1 MLNKSEKQ
9 VLDNFVVLE
18 GLDGAGTTTQL
29 QLIKEK
35 LTELSIPHLC
45 TFEPTDS
52 TIGRVIRSILKG
64 KIEAQAETIAL
75 LFAADRHEHIYN
87 PEMGLAA
94 HLAQGRVVVCDR
106 YLFSSLAYQGSIC
119 DFDRVFSLN
128 NNFPLPRHLI
138 FLDTPIALSQQR
150 LGKRDKRELF
160 DLQDLQP
167 QVLAGY
173 LKSFK
178 LYENLGMELHWIKG
192 SRKPDE
198 IFEELWSIIASLP
211 IVKL

>member
-1 MLNKSEKQ
+1 MLNKIEKQ
-9 VLDNFVVLE
+9 VLDNFVVIE

-29 QLIKEK
+29 QLIEEK
-35 LTELSIPHLC
+35 LKELSIPHLC

-64 KIEAQAETIAL
+64 EIEAQGETIAL
-75 LFAADRHEHIYN
+75 LFAADRYEHIYN
-87 PEMGLAA
+87 PEQGMAA
-94 HLAQGRVVVCDR
+94 HLARGRVVVCDR

-119 DFDRVFSLN
+119 DFDRVLSLN
-128 NNFPLPRHLI
+128 NNFPLPRHLV

-150 LGKRDKRELF
+150 LGKRKRREIF
-160 DLQDLQP
+160 EPRDLQP
-167 QVLAGY
+167 QVLSGY

-178 LYENLGMELHWIKG
+178 LYENLGMELHWLKG
-192 SRKPDE
+192 SLAPDE

-211 IVKL
+211 IVK

>member
-29 QLIKEK
+29 QLIEEK
-35 LTELSIPHLC
+35 LTELSIPHFC
-45 TFEPTDS
+45 TFEPTEG

-64 KIEAQAETIAL
+64 EMEAQAETIAL

-87 PEMGLAA
+87 PEEGIAA
-94 HLAQGRVVVCDR
+94 HLARGRVVVCDR
-106 YLFSSLAYQGSIC
+106 YLFSSLAYQGTVC
-119 DFDRVFSLN
+119 NFDHVLSLN

-138 FLDTPIALSQQR
+138 FLDTPIVLSQQR
-150 LGKRDKRELF
+150 LGNRKKRELF
-160 DLQDLQP
+160 DLRDLQP
-167 QVLAGY
+167 QVLEGY

-178 LYENLGMELHWIKG
+178 LYENLGMEFHRLKG

-198 IFEELWSIIASLP
+198 IFKELWSIIASLP
-211 IVKL
+211 IVK

>member
-1 MLNKSEKQ
+1 MLNKNKKQ

-29 QLIKEK
+29 QLIEEK

-45 TFEPTDS
+45 TFEPTDG

-64 KIEAQAETIAL
+64 EIEAQAETIAL

-87 PEMGLAA
+87 PEEGLAA
-94 HLAQGRVVVCDR
+94 HLARGRVVVCDR

-119 DFDRVFSLN
+119 DFDRVLSLN
-128 NNFPLPRHLI
+128 NDFPLPCHLI
-138 FLDTPIALSQQR
+138 FLDTSIELSQQR
-150 LGKRDKRELF
+150 LGQRKKRELF
-160 DLQDLQP
+160 DPRDLQP

-178 LYENLGMELHWIKG
+178 LYENLGMELHRIKG

-198 IFEELWSIIASLP
+198 IFKELWSIIASLP
-211 IVKL
+211 IVK

>member
-1 MLNKSEKQ
+1 MLNKSKKQ

-29 QLIKEK
+29 QLIEEK

-45 TFEPTDS
+45 TFEPTDG

-64 KIEAQAETIAL
+64 EIEAQAETIAL
-75 LFAADRHEHIYN
+75 LYAADRHEHIYD
-87 PEMGLAA
+87 PEEGLAA
-94 HLAQGRVVVCDR
+94 HLARGQVVVCDR

-119 DFDRVFSLN
+119 SFNRVLSLN
-128 NNFPLPRHLI
+128 NDFPLPRHLI

-150 LGKRDKRELF
+150 LGKRKKRELF
-160 DLQDLQP
+160 DPRDLQP

-178 LYENLGMELHWIKG
+178 LYENLGMELHRIKG

-198 IFEELWSIIASLP
+198 IFKELWSIIASLP
-211 IVKL
+211 IVK